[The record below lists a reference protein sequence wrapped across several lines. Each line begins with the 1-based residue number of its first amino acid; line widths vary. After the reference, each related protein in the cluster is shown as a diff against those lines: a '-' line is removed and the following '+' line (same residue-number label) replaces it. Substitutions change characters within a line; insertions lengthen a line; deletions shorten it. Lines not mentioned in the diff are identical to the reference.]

1 MKKMRSTKV
10 QVSMKNII
18 LFLILIS
25 ILSCNKEI
33 ETPSFEKIKLSE
45 KETLREIN
53 DSTLHNAIGKDEII
67 TNEKTAISIAEPLLF
82 SVYGKENIVKQ
93 RPYKIGK
100 VQNYWVVSGSLPK
113 PQIGGVFEMII
124 DSKNGEII
132 RLTHGE

>member
-1 MKKMRSTKV
+1 MAGDIKESHL
-10 QVSMKNII
+10 II

-45 KETLREIN
+45 KETLKEIN

-67 TNEKTAISIAEPLLF
+67 TDEKTTISIAEPLLF
-82 SVYGKENIVKQ
+82 SVYGKENIIKQ

-113 PQIGGVFEMII
+113 PQIGGVFEIII

>member
-1 MKKMRSTKV
+1 
-10 QVSMKNII
+10 MKNI
-18 LFLILIS
+18 LFLVVLVS

-67 TNEKTAISIAEPLLF
+67 TDEKTAISIAEPLLF

>member
-1 MKKMRSTKV
+1 
-10 QVSMKNII
+10 MKNI
-18 LFLILIS
+18 LFLVVLVS

-82 SVYGKENIVKQ
+82 SVYGKENIIKQ

-113 PQIGGVFEMII
+113 PQIGGVFEIII

>member
-1 MKKMRSTKV
+1 
-10 QVSMKNII
+10 MKNI
-18 LFLILIS
+18 LFLVVLVS

-100 VQNYWVVSGSLPK
+100 VQNYWVISGSLPK
-113 PQIGGVFEMII
+113 PQIGGVFEIII
-124 DSKNGEII
+124 DSKNGQVI

>member
-1 MKKMRSTKV
+1 MRSTKV

-45 KETLREIN
+45 KETLKEIN

-67 TNEKTAISIAEPLLF
+67 TDEKTAISIAEPLLF

>member
-1 MKKMRSTKV
+1 
-10 QVSMKNII
+10 MKNI
-18 LFLILIS
+18 LFLVVLVS

-45 KETLREIN
+45 KETLKEIN

-67 TNEKTAISIAEPLLF
+67 TDEKTTISIAEPLLF
-82 SVYGKENIVKQ
+82 SVYGKENIIKQ

>member
-1 MKKMRSTKV
+1 
-10 QVSMKNII
+10 MKNI
-18 LFLILIS
+18 LFLVVLVS

-45 KETLREIN
+45 KETLKEIN

-67 TNEKTAISIAEPLLF
+67 TDEKTTISIAEPLLF
-82 SVYGKENIVKQ
+82 SVYGKENIIKQ

-113 PQIGGVFEMII
+113 PQIGGVFEIII

>member
-1 MKKMRSTKV
+1 
-10 QVSMKNII
+10 MKNI
-18 LFLILIS
+18 LFLVVLVS

-100 VQNYWVVSGSLPK
+100 VQNYWVISGSLPK

>member
-1 MKKMRSTKV
+1 
-10 QVSMKNII
+10 MKNI
-18 LFLILIS
+18 LFLVVLVS

-45 KETLREIN
+45 KETLKEIN

-67 TNEKTAISIAEPLLF
+67 TDEKTAISIAEPLLF
-82 SVYGKENIVKQ
+82 NVYGKKNIVKQ

-100 VQNYWVVSGSLPK
+100 VQNYWVISGSLPK
-113 PQIGGVFEMII
+113 PQIGGVFKIII
-124 DSKNGEII
+124 DSKNGQVI

>member
-1 MKKMRSTKV
+1 
-10 QVSMKNII
+10 MKNI
-18 LFLILIS
+18 LFLVLLVS

>member
-1 MKKMRSTKV
+1 
-10 QVSMKNII
+10 MKNI
-18 LFLILIS
+18 LFLVVLVS

>member
-1 MKKMRSTKV
+1 
-10 QVSMKNII
+10 MKNI
-18 LFLILIS
+18 LFLVVLVS

-67 TNEKTAISIAEPLLF
+67 TDEKTAISIAESLLF

-93 RPYKIGK
+93 MPYKIGK

>member
-1 MKKMRSTKV
+1 
-10 QVSMKNII
+10 MKNI
-18 LFLILIS
+18 LFLVVLVS

-67 TNEKTAISIAEPLLF
+67 TDEKTAISIAEPLLF

-100 VQNYWVVSGSLPK
+100 VQNYWVISGSLPK
-113 PQIGGVFEMII
+113 SQIGGVFEIII
-124 DSKNGEII
+124 DSKNGQVI

>member
-1 MKKMRSTKV
+1 
-10 QVSMKNII
+10 MKNI
-18 LFLILIS
+18 LFLVVLVS

-67 TNEKTAISIAEPLLF
+67 TDEKTAISIAEPLLF

-100 VQNYWVVSGSLPK
+100 VQNYWVISGSLPK
-113 PQIGGVFEMII
+113 PQIGGVFEIII
-124 DSKNGEII
+124 DSKNGQVI

>member
-1 MKKMRSTKV
+1 
-10 QVSMKNII
+10 MKNI
-18 LFLILIS
+18 LFLVVLVS

-45 KETLREIN
+45 KETLKEIN

-67 TNEKTAISIAEPLLF
+67 TDEKTAISIAEPLLF

-93 RPYKIGK
+93 MPYKIGK
-100 VQNYWVVSGSLPK
+100 VQNYWVISGSLPK
-113 PQIGGVFEMII
+113 PQIGGVFEIII
-124 DSKNGEII
+124 DSKNGQVI

>member
-1 MKKMRSTKV
+1 
-10 QVSMKNII
+10 MKNI
-18 LFLILIS
+18 LFLVVLVS

-45 KETLREIN
+45 KETLKEIN

-67 TNEKTAISIAEPLLF
+67 TDEKTAISIAEPLLF

-124 DSKNGEII
+124 NSKNGEII

>member
-1 MKKMRSTKV
+1 
-10 QVSMKNII
+10 MKNFV

-33 ETPSFEKIKLSE
+33 KTPSFEKIKLSE
-45 KETLREIN
+45 KEVLKEIN

-67 TNEKTAISIAEPLLF
+67 TDDKIAISIVEPLLF

-100 VQNYWVVSGSLPK
+100 VQNYWVISGSLPK
-113 PQIGGVFEMII
+113 QTIGGVFEIII
-124 DSKNGEII
+124 DSKNGKIV